1 MRNLSIVIPS
11 FNESESLQELFSRL
25 DIVAKLNSINFQVI
39 FVDDGSTD
47 DTEEIFSSLIFWKY

>member
-11 FNESESLQELFSRL
+11 YNESESLQELFSRL
-25 DIVAKLNSINFQVI
+25 DIVAKLNSINIQII

-47 DTEEIFSSLIFWKY
+47 NTEEII